1 MRLNINAT
9 GMNTVPFQVG
19 VSEEAD
25 LERLGIVVYLS
36 GASYSPSQLDGIL
49 TSLSSKAGFEWL
61 MPTGKVWAIDANKL
75 MDIHGPLRAIPWLK
89 GRLVSS
95 YDTQLGTARG
105 SMGNFDQSGRG
116 LAMVGHHPFTALAFS
131 LDKEV
136 ASDSNCLF
144 YSWMSD
150 RENYSNRG
158 FIQDCLGKAVKQIG
172 KDVSIGITP
181 SLDRDTKGETGSPD
195 IAATIFRKIARARA
209 FVADITLMDPPIVG
223 CRKWLMQAV
232 GLGPFRPSPNPNV
245 LVELGFAAGQMGWE
259 RCLLVFN
266 SAFGSIEQLPFDL
279 RGRRIVTYH
288 VSKKDDR
295 QAAKESFIPLLKSH
309 LVEALDLKAESARRV

>member
-9 GMNTVPFQVG
+9 GMNAVPFRVG
-19 VSEEAD
+19 ISEEAET
-25 LERLGIVVYLS
+25 ERLVIVVFLS
-36 GASYSPSQLDGIL
+36 GVAYSPSQLDTIL
-49 TSLSSKAGFEWL
+49 TSLSSKTGFEWL
-61 MPTGKVWAIDANKL
+61 KPTGKLWDIDADKL
-75 MDIHGPLRAIPWLK
+75 TGIHEPLRAIPWFK

-95 YDTQLGTARG
+95 FDTQFGTARG

-150 RENYSNRG
+150 RESYSNRG
-158 FIQDCLGKAVKQIG
+158 FIQDCLEKAVKQIG

-209 FVADITLMDPPIVG
+209 FVADITLMDPPIG
-223 CRKWLMQAV
+223 GWRKLLTQAV
-232 GLGPFRPSPNPNV
+232 GLGPFRLSPNPNV
-245 LVELGFAAGQMGWE
+245 LVELGFAAGQMSWE

-288 VSKKDDR
+288 VGKKDDR
-295 QAAKESFIPLLKSH
+295 QAARESFIPLLKSH
-309 LVEALDLKAESARRV
+309 LVEALDLKSVSARQG

>member
-9 GMNTVPFQVG
+9 GMNAVPFQVG

-25 LERLGIVVYLS
+25 IERLGIVVYLS
-36 GASYSPSQLDGIL
+36 GASYSLSQLDAIL
-49 TSLSSKAGFEWL
+49 SSLSSQAGFEWL
-61 MPTGKVWAIDANKL
+61 KPTGKLWAIDANKL
-75 MDIHGPLRAIPWLK
+75 MDIHGSLSAIPWFK
-89 GRLVSS
+89 GHLVSS
-95 YDTQLGTARG
+95 YDTQFGTAWG
-105 SMGNFDQSGRG
+105 SMGNFDQSGHG
-116 LAMVGHHPFTALAFS
+116 LAMVGHHTFPALTFS

-158 FIQDCLGKAVKQIG
+158 FIQDCLEKAVKQIG
-172 KDVSIGITP
+172 RDGAIGITP
-181 SLDRDTKGETGSPD
+181 SLKRDTKGEAGSPD

-209 FVADITLMDPPIVG
+209 FVADITLMDPPVG
-223 CRKWLMQAV
+223 GWRKRLMQAV
-232 GLGPFRPSPNPNV
+232 GIGPFRLSPNPNV

-288 VSKKDDR
+288 VGKKDDR
-295 QAAKESFIPLLKSH
+295 QAARESFIPLLKSH
-309 LVEALDLKAESARRV
+309 LVEALGLKVDTA